1 MCGWGIL
8 ANRDG
13 RPVEPGQLQAMA
25 DAVAHRGPDSEG
37 IVTLGPVGLAHRRLA
52 VIDVDD
58 RSNQPMRDGDNW
70 LLFNGAI
77 YNFPELRTELEGL
90 GRHFHTQS
98 DTEVLLHALDQWWT
112 DALPR
117 LRGMFSF
124 VFYDARRQTMLLGRD
139 RFGIKPLCY
148 HLSDRVLLAG
158 SEAKQL
164 LATGLVDSAPDHDML
179 RRFLEY
185 GHLNFDARSFF
196 VGIKALLPGHLA
208 TYDLTTRAFA
218 TARWYDLAAQVE
230 PLAIGY
236 DEARERLRAL
246 FFDAVRAHHVANVPL
261 GASLSGGV
269 DSSSI
274 AAASAGIVGDPGRF
288 PVFTV
293 FHADRRHDER
303 GYAAQVAQRFGYRE
317 VEVPV
322 SLVDYYTPEW
332 LEAFAWSQDQPL
344 PSGSHFNEHA
354 LFRAAHEAGVTV
366 MLDGQGADEYFG
378 GYGEFWL
385 AAQRDALGAGRFGEA
400 WQNFRGRSLTTG
412 DGLSLTLRKYLAAGR
427 QSDRL
432 ISPLMMGMWRGGGTE
447 SYPPVAPPTGY
458 KPLSLDELT
467 RTSIPY
473 QLHSQDRNAMQ
484 FGIESRVPF
493 LDHRLVEFVMGLPT
507 RFLVGKGWQKLIL
520 RDAMDALPDTVRWRR
535 DKIGF
540 SSPDASFGRDHPDR
554 MAAMIDDAL
563 RVLAPLLDVT
573 TLRERI
579 AASARHSLPY
589 DPANFRLISLA
600 AWVRRFAVPL

>member
-1 MCGWGIL
+1 MCGWGLL

-13 RPVEPGQLQAMA
+13 RPVERAPLQAMA

-37 IVTLGPVGLAHRRLA
+37 IALLGAVGLAHRRLA
-52 VIDVDD
+52 VIDVND
-58 RSNQPMRDGDNW
+58 RSNQPMRAGDNW

-77 YNFPELRTELEGL
+77 YNFPELRGELEAL
-90 GRHFHTQS
+90 GHVFHTSS
-98 DTEVLLHALDQWWT
+98 DTEVLLHALDRWWI

-124 VFYDARRQTMLLGRD
+124 AYHDARRQKLLLGRD

-148 HLSDRVLLAG
+148 HLSDRALLAG

-185 GHLNFDARSFF
+185 GQLNTDERSFF
-196 VGIKALLPGHLA
+196 AGIKALPPGHFA
-208 TYDLTTRAFA
+208 TYDLVSREFA
-218 TARWYDLAAQVE
+218 AARWYDLAAQVE
-230 PLAIGY
+230 PLDIGY
-236 DEARERLRAL
+236 ADARERLRVL
-246 FFDAVRAHHVANVPL
+246 FAEAARSHHVANVPL

-274 AAASAGIVGDPGRF
+274 AAASAGVVGDPAQF

-293 FHADRRHDER
+293 FHADHRHDER
-303 GYAAQVAQRFGYRE
+303 GFAAQVARRFGYRQ

-322 SLVDYYTPEW
+322 SLPDYYTPEW

-354 LFRAAHEAGVTV
+354 LFRAAHAEGVTV

-385 AAQRDALGAGRFGEA
+385 AAQREAIGAGRFGDA
-400 WQNFRGRSLTTG
+400 WRNFRGRSLSTG
-412 DGLSLTLRKYLAAGR
+412 DSLPLVLRKYLAAGR
-427 QSDRL
+427 ASDRL
-432 ISPLMMGMWRGGGTE
+432 ISPLMAGMWCGAGARAYT
-447 SYPPVAPPTGY
+447 PVAPPTRY

-467 RTSIPY
+467 CTSIPY

-507 RFLVGKGWQKLIL
+507 RFLVGRGWQKLIL
-520 RDAMDALPDTVRWRR
+520 RDAMVDLPDAVRWRR

-540 SSPDASFGRDHPDR
+540 SSPDASFGRDYPER
-554 MAAMIDDAL
+554 MAAMTDDAL
-563 RVLAPLLDVT
+563 TVLRPLLDVSA
-573 TLRERI
+573 LRDRMT
-579 AASARHSLPY
+579 ASGRY
-589 DPANFRLISLA
+589 DPARFRLISLA
-600 AWVRRFAVPL
+600 AWVRRFAVSL

>member
-1 MCGWGIL
+1 MCGWGLL

-13 RPVEPGQLQAMA
+13 RPVERAPLQAMA

-37 IVTLGPVGLAHRRLA
+37 IVPLGPVGLAHRRLA
-52 VIDVDD
+52 VIDVAD

-77 YNFPELRTELEGL
+77 YNFPELRGELEAL
-90 GRHFHTQS
+90 GHVFHTRS
-98 DTEVLLHALDQWWT
+98 DTEVLLHALDQWWI

-124 VFYDARRQTMLLGRD
+124 AYHDARRQKMLLGRD

-185 GHLNFDARSFF
+185 GQLNTGERSFF
-196 VGIKALLPGHLA
+196 AGIKALPPGYFA
-208 TYDLTTRAFA
+208 TYDLASREFA
-218 TARWYDLAAQVE
+218 TARWYDLAAHIE
-230 PLAIGY
+230 PLDMRYA
-236 DEARERLRAL
+236 DARDQLRAL
-246 FFDAVRAHHVANVPL
+246 FAEAVRSHHVANVPL

-274 AAASAGIVGDPGRF
+274 AAASAGVVGDPAQF

-293 FHADRRHDER
+293 FHADRHHDER
-303 GYAAQVAQRFGYRE
+303 GFAAQVARRFGYRQ

-322 SLVDYYTPEW
+322 SLPDYYTPEW
-332 LEAFAWSQDQPL
+332 LEVFAWAQDQPL

-354 LFRAAHEAGVTV
+354 LFRAAHAEGVTV

-385 AAQRDALGAGRFGEA
+385 AAQREAIGAGRLGEA
-400 WQNFRGRSLTTG
+400 WRNFRGRGLSTG
-412 DGLSLTLRKYLAAGR
+412 DGLPLVLRKYLAAGR
-427 QSDRL
+427 ASDRL
-432 ISPLMMGMWRGGGTE
+432 ISPLMAGMWRGAGAET
-447 SYPPVAPPTGY
+447 YTPVAPPTRY
-458 KPLSLDELT
+458 KPLALDELT

-493 LDHRLVEFVMGLPT
+493 LDHRLVEFVMRLPT
-507 RFLVGKGWQKLIL
+507 RFLVGRGWQKLIL
-520 RDAMDALPDTVRWRR
+520 RDAMDELPDAVRWRR

-540 SSPDASFGRDHPDR
+540 SSPDASFGRDYPER
-554 MAAMIDDAL
+554 MAAMTDDAL
-563 RVLAPLLDVT
+563 AVLRPLLDVS
-573 TLRERI
+573 TLGDRI
-579 AASARHSLPY
+579 AASTRY
-589 DPANFRLISLA
+589 DPAHFRLISLA
-600 AWVRRFAVPL
+600 AWVRRFAVSL

>member
-1 MCGWGIL
+1 MCGWGLL

-13 RPVEPGQLQAMA
+13 RPAERGPLQAMA
-25 DAVAHRGPDSEG
+25 DAVAHRGPDAEG
-37 IVTLGPVGLAHRRLA
+37 TVMLGAVGLAHRRLA

-70 LLFNGAI
+70 LAFNGAI
-77 YNFPELRTELEGL
+77 YNFPELRAELEAL
-90 GRHFHTQS
+90 GRCFHTSS
-98 DTEVLLHALDQWWT
+98 DTEVLLHALDQWWIE
-112 DALPR
+112 ALPR

-124 VFYDARRQTMLLGRD
+124 AFHDARRQKMLLGRD

-148 HLSDRVLLAG
+148 HLSDRAFLAG

-164 LATGLVDSAPDHDML
+164 LATGLVGAAADHDIL

-185 GHLNFDARSFF
+185 GQLNTDERSFF
-196 VGIKALLPGHLA
+196 AGIKTLLPGHLA
-208 TYDLTTRAFA
+208 TYDLISRDFA
-218 TARWYDLAAQVE
+218 TARWYDLAARVE
-230 PLAIGY
+230 PLDIGY
-236 DEARERLRAL
+236 VEARERLRGL
-246 FFDAVRAHHVANVPL
+246 FDEAVRSHHVANVPL

-274 AAASAGIVGDPGRF
+274 AAASADVIGDPSQF

-303 GYAAQVAQRFGYRE
+303 RFAAAVARRFGYRQ

-322 SLVDYYTPEW
+322 ALPDYYTPDW

-354 LFRAAHEAGVTV
+354 LFRAAHAEGVTV

-378 GYGEFWL
+378 GYGEFWF
-385 AAQRDALGAGRFGEA
+385 AAQREAIGAGRFGEA
-400 WQNFRGRSLTTG
+400 WRNFRGRSLSTG
-412 DGLSLTLRKYLAAGR
+412 DALPLTLRKYIAASR
-427 QSDRL
+427 TPDRL
-432 ISPLMMGMWRGGGTE
+432 ISPLMAGLWRGAGADGYVPLAT
-447 SYPPVAPPTGY
+447 PARY
-458 KPLSLDELT
+458 KPLALDELT

-473 QLHSQDRNAMQ
+473 QLHSQDRNAMH

-493 LDHRLVEFVMGLPT
+493 LDHRLVEFVMALPPQ
-507 RFLVGKGWQKLIL
+507 FLVGKGWQKLIL
-520 RDAMDALPDTVRWRR
+520 RDAMDELPDAVRWRR

-540 SSPDASFGRDHPDR
+540 SSPDASFGRDHPER
-554 MAAMIDDAL
+554 MAAMTEDAL
-563 RVLAPLLDVT
+563 AVLRPLLDVAA
-573 TLRERI
+573 LKDRI
-579 AASARHSLPY
+579 AASARQMRPY
-589 DPANFRLISLA
+589 DPASFRLISLA
-600 AWVRRFAVPL
+600 AWVRRFAVAL